1 MLSRCRFESYSVYSL
16 SMSKKKEETRKVK
29 SNTKRISVKPYE
41 GIRVQFANLYREAE
55 KNMIKEKTSFNTNG

>member
-16 SMSKKKEETRKVK
+16 SMSKKKEETHKVI
-29 SNTKRISVKPYE
+29 SNTKCISVKPYE
-41 GIRVQFANLYREAE
+41 GLRVQFANLYREAE